1 MPIAPHRLGPWVRGC
16 NYSSPAEDLQPDEIF
31 EMRNMVVGSGGQV
44 FQRPGFDP
52 YITAQVN
59 GGTTLTACGK
69 HKFTAAS
76 SSVFCVA
83 GDEFRED
90 VSGTWTDRTGGLTI
104 TAGDTNYWS
113 FADANGTMVGWNG
126 VSGDALVKWP
136 AAGGNIAAITV
147 SSRFTW
153 ATFCEWWDGRLWAG
167 NNSNSTDQTHYS
179 SNTSLTTW
187 AANDWFAIGEN
198 MTGLKAFGSQG
209 LTLHSEN
216 GIHLL
221 TPTQNA
227 SIPYR
232 RRSKSAKGTVSNRS
246 IVTVAAP
253 GVPQM
258 QLFVREDGIYRFT
271 GGEAEKISWKL
282 DGDRFWNDVN
292 TDNIKNSF
300 AVANT
305 TRNEVWFF
313 LPVNATKNNKIV
325 VFNYLFNTWY
335 GPHAEASSL
344 YGTWN
349 CGATI
354 DNVAHAGG
362 YNDSGRLYKMDDT
375 SELDDDDGSATA
387 AVDAAF
393 TTGAPPPLGSDVTN
407 RYHFARTSFDI
418 KGDYDVNITHFAPG
432 IAAET
437 SSFEQGGGYPA
448 IETAFRIATSQIAGE
463 DLMASHD
470 SDLNGYD
477 PTIQLTYAN
486 GSSGEEFSVRRVAVM
501 YDPLKRIRKSKA
513 GVY

>member
-31 EMRNMVVGSGGQV
+31 DMRNMVVGSGGQV

-90 VSGTWTDRTGGLTI
+90 VSGHVDGQDRWTDNHRRRYKLLELRRCQRNYGGMEWGKRRRSREVARSRRKHRSDHCLLTFYV
-104 TAGDTNYWS
+104 GD
-113 FADANGTMVGWNG
+113 
-126 VSGDALVKWP
+126 
-136 AAGGNIAAITV
+136 I
-147 SSRFTW
+147 
-153 ATFCEWWDGRLWAG
+153 CEWWDGRLWAG